1 MAGVTARQKAKLREL
16 GYSDR
21 EIRGMSQATADKKI
35 NGGDWESAGRKVV
48 RTQRSGSGLMA
59 PPEDIAP
66 KGPTASFSEPMKAD
80 ANTVKMED
88 SRIPNKRSGTATGSF
103 VEPLVGDAKSKA
115 DVAAERNAAKIAE
128 FIQGTSGSS
137 STPVEG
143 KRDPKAAAELVDSLV
158 SKLEKPTDAAKADG
172 KIAEFI
178 KGNSTQ
184 ATEAPGSKGGR
195 SSLASGASAFNRAA
209 APVAGLGAAMLMDVV
224 AEKIVDR
231 MMDVQNQ
238 RTMEQ
243 MRAAPPKTREDGTL
257 IAPPISGLLDDQ
269 DPSKNADAAKRYLEN
284 YGKADFSHNGDGPSP
299 GAKEGISLGDKL
311 AGWLLDARDAQHS
324 IGDPSR
330 GHTDTPP
337 AQGGS
342 SASPEAPTAASEAA
356 PSAPLPGHKPAA
368 PAASEGGLKAP
379 RPEQKPAAPAQTP
392 AEDNRVADQSKLGD
406 MLALMKAN
414 GVQGFNWGDKAFRA
428 DPQSPSGYV
437 LIDDKAEQQGGPV
450 GTGTGTLY

>member
-35 NGGDWESAGRKVV
+35 NGGAWESAVRKVV
-48 RTQRSGSGLMA
+48 RTQRPGGGLMA
-59 PPEDIAP
+59 PPDDIAP
-66 KGPTASFSEPMKAD
+66 KGPTASFAEPIKAD
-80 ANTVKMED
+80 ASSVKMDD
-88 SRIPNKRSGTATGSF
+88 SRIPTKRSGSATGSF
-103 VEPLVGDAKSKA
+103 VEPLIGDAKSKG
-115 DVAAERNAAKIAE
+115 DLQAERNAAKLAE
-128 FIQGTSGSS
+128 WITGTSGSS

-158 SKLEKPTDAAKADG
+158 SKLEKPTDAAKADS
-172 KIAEFI
+172 KISEFI
-178 KGNSTQ
+178 KGTST
-184 ATEAPGSKGGR
+184 ASTEAPAPKGAR

-209 APVAGLGAAMLMDVV
+209 APVAGLGATMLLDAV
-224 AEKIVDR
+224 AEKLVDR

-243 MRAAPPKTREDGTL
+243 MRANPPKTREDGTL
-257 IAPPISGLLDDQ
+257 IAPPISGAPDEE

-284 YGKADFSHNGDGPSP
+284 YGKANFSNAGDGPSP
-299 GAKEGISLGDKL
+299 GTKEGISLGDKL
-311 AGWLLDARDAQHS
+311 AGWLLDVRDAQHNV
-324 IGDPSR
+324 GDPSR
-330 GHTDTPP
+330 GHTDTTP

-342 SASPEAPTAASEAA
+342 SAAPEAPTAASEPT
-356 PSAPLPGHKPAA
+356 PSAPLPGHKPEA
-368 PAASEGGLKAP
+368 PAASEGGLIAP
-379 RPEQKPAAPAQTP
+379 RPGIKPAAPAQTP
-392 AEDNRVADQSKLGD
+392 AEENRVADQSKLGD

-428 DPQSPSGYV
+428 DPNSPSGYV

-450 GTGTGTLY
+450 GPGTGTLY

>member
-48 RTQRSGSGLMA
+48 RTQRPGGGLMA
-59 PPEDIAP
+59 PPDDIAP
-66 KGPTASFSEPMKAD
+66 KGPSASFAEPIKAD
-80 ANTVKMED
+80 ATSVKMDD
-88 SRIPNKRSGTATGSF
+88 SRIPTKRSGTATGSF
-103 VEPLVGDAKSKA
+103 VEPLVGDAKSKG
-115 DVAAERNAAKIAE
+115 DLKAERNAAKLAE
-128 FIQGTSGSS
+128 FITGTSGSS

-158 SKLEKPTDAAKADG
+158 SKLEKPTEAAKADG
-172 KIAEFI
+172 KISEFI
-178 KGNSTQ
+178 KGTSTQ
-184 ATEAPGSKGGR
+184 ATDAPGSKGGR

-231 MMDVQNQ
+231 MMDVQSQ
-238 RTMEQ
+238 RNMEAA
-243 MRAAPPKTREDGTL
+243 RANPPKVREDGTI
-257 IAPPISGLLDDQ
+257 IAPPISGLPDEE

-284 YGKADFSHNGDGPSP
+284 YGKDTSEKPKPLYP
-299 GAKEGISLGDKL
+299 GAEPLSLGDKL
-311 AGWLLDARDAQHS
+311 AGWLLDVRDAQHS

-330 GHTDTPP
+330 GHTPTPP
-337 AQGGS
+337 AEGGS
-342 SASPEAPTAASEAA
+342 SASPEAPTAASEPA
-356 PSAPLPGHKPAA
+356 PTAPLPGRKPEA
-368 PAASEGGLKAP
+368 PAASEGGLMAP
-379 RPEQKPAAPAQTP
+379 RPAQKPAAPAQTP
-392 AEDNRVADQSKLGD
+392 VEDNRVADQSKLGD

-450 GTGTGTLY
+450 GPGTGTLY